1 MTQHFN
7 NPVLIAIRFC
17 LLATTT
23 MVLSSWGQ
31 ADPAFVP
38 RKAFDLPPQAENL
51 VLDAAGIIKLGEILA
66 TSYFEHR

>member
-1 MTQHFN
+1 
-7 NPVLIAIRFC
+7 
-17 LLATTT
+17 

-66 TSYFEHR
+66 TSCFEHR

>member
-1 MTQHFN
+1 
-7 NPVLIAIRFC
+7 LAAIA
-17 LLATTT
+17 A
-23 MVLSSWGQ
+23 

-38 RKAFDLPPQAENL
+38 LKEFDSPPQAENL